1 MSSNLGS
8 LTVLLGLDAA
18 DYQRSLTQ
26 AEKQAY
32 EFGES
37 IGTGIRN
44 AAIAT
49 TTALAGLGVTAA
61 SAVAGFHK
69 LIEGASSFADLAD
82 KTGASAEAL
91 ASFAVAAGTSGVS
104 MDKVASATNAM
115 TRNLVG
121 VGDESKAAGA
131 ALKAM
136 GLDIK
141 DFKSMSPEAQIEK
154 VAKTLAEFEDGAQK
168 SAVAMAVFGKSGADV
183 LPFLKTLEEQGGRQK
198 ILTQEQ
204 IDLAD
209 AYADKQ
215 AKAGAELK
223 LYAEA
228 MATQAIPAITAF
240 TGALTETAKEIL
252 GVDQQTKELKN
263 STAVADFADAAVSGL
278 GLVVDAGQV
287 VVRTFEGIGFSLYSV
302 GAAAAN
308 AVTGDFKV
316 AMSYLEGIDKKN
328 QEIASRGFFSDK
340 LAARLEQARS
350 SPAMGGGADS
360 AKRALNYNGPAKKS
374 RSGDD
379 PTKKLLDNQLKDLQ
393 RAAKLEEEL
402 LRDRNRMLDLYYGEN
417 LLSIE
422 DYFAGRKAAQDEA
435 TAGQVAKIDE
445 EIAALERYR
454 AAAKK
459 QTDRADAEGKINALL
474 DQQEKLE
481 RAAGQAALEESF
493 KKEKASRAYLDSI
506 DQVRASLLELS
517 GDAGGA
523 AGMRA
528 EIQYRDL
535 LKRADAQGD
544 GAATAL
550 ITRLKEQT
558 KVAADFGAAS
568 TRLSSI
574 NAQLSM
580 EEERINTLRSVGAVG
595 ELSALQ
601 QIGDARSRAVELARM
616 EVDAMKAAA
625 ALSADPKV
633 ALAAQ
638 QAEAALKN
646 LEVQT
651 DLVGQKLTGI
661 FSDAF
666 GGAFGDFITGTKTA
680 SEAFKS
686 FANSVV
692 SQLARM
698 AAQEAAASIFGK
710 GGAGGGINWLGMLG
724 SAFGGGFSMAA
735 GDYFGKSIGG
745 TYGSATQAGMDSL
758 IASLA
763 GGGRAAGGAVSPF
776 SVHPVGEAG
785 PELFRAANGA
795 QYLMT
800 GRRGGTVVPSGQ
812 LGGEGSITLV
822 NQTTGRVDNV
832 VEQRL
837 SRMERV
843 LVLQERQMV
852 KTADVADPNSRFSRT
867 LGRSTRVERVR

>member
-1 MSSNLGS
+1 M
-8 LTVLLGLDAA
+8 
-18 DYQRSLTQ
+18 
-26 AEKQAY
+26 
-32 EFGES
+32 
-37 IGTGIRN
+37 
-44 AAIAT
+44 
-49 TTALAGLGVTAA
+49 
-61 SAVAGFHK
+61 
-69 LIEGASSFADLAD
+69 
-82 KTGASAEAL
+82 
-91 ASFAVAAGTSGVS
+91 
-104 MDKVASATNAM
+104 
-115 TRNLVG
+115 G

-141 DFKSMSPEAQIEK
+141 DFKSISPEAQIEK

-240 TGALTETAKEIL
+240 TGALTDTAKEIL

-263 STAVADFADAAVSGL
+263 STAVADFADSAVASL
-278 GLVVDAGQV
+278 GFIVDAGDG
-287 VVRTFEGIGFSLYSV
+287 VVRAFQGIGKSI
-302 GAAAAN
+302 GAAAAATVAAASGDIAG
-308 AVTGDFKV
+308 AVSIGKELLTDLDDLANRPLFSKK
-316 AMSYLEGIDKKN
+316 LE
-328 QEIASRGFFSDK
+328 AR
-340 LAARLEQARS
+340 LAAARAS
-350 SPAMGGGADS
+350 AAAGAGAAEAKRSLSYDGPTRKTGGA
-360 AKRALNYNGPAKKS
+360 
-374 RSGDD
+374 DD

-544 GAATAL
+544 GTATAL

-633 ALAAQ
+633 ELAAQ